1 MKARKVIVALFLSVF
16 IGALAAFA
24 IARPV
29 SAAADENIMR
39 TVYNALLYR
48 CYTGGYMNGVVVN
61 ENQDLWHENDDDSK
75 NLFKMDV
82 ASEKN
87 ILLPNGWTNVP
98 DDTLSCVELFAGNAG
113 SFSGL
118 RSMYG
123 LPTENKALLDKLG
136 YDLLVSG
143 TGGGTKQT
151 CFKPVF
157 TLGTVLEVNSNG
169 WLPGGWERQGGLTNT
184 SISNGPEACF
194 ETDANGTITAK
205 GVRGDSGSKHGD
217 GGTLSYDLILDGNIL
232 EFVIDTSAARPA
244 IDLEYRIGETKI
256 GDLVSALQSRLT
268 GQEIN
273 VTTNTRGADDPVTGQ
288 ARRTRQVLV
297 YNDVATSE
305 KDSGSLTTGFYS
317 FCNGNATCA
326 SNRAGQSIFGTS
338 NRALSEGQ
346 VATIYLDYINRYT
359 TYTCNEN
366 DTGIKKVRLKIGN
379 EWKTCTISHASKDT
393 FNGVDSN
400 RMFGV
405 PVTLDDI
412 IDYLGRA
419 DYEDVDGLGRESNVG
434 IVDPAPSDEDSST
447 GTDAVDDCYGSPG
460 TLGMSWLL
468 CPVLSGLSNTLN
480 WTYHNIVEDYLVIEP
495 GLTSDNKIYNAW
507 TTFQT
512 IANIIIVIF
521 LLVVIFSQ
529 LTGFGIDN
537 YGIKKI
543 LPRLIICAILINLS
557 YFIVQALVDLSNII
571 GSGIA
576 NIFNISSINIDAAD
590 YSGINIPSHILG
602 IGIATAFGAGVA
614 AAIANPAILLSFLMV
629 LLSGLFSVLLM
640 WVILVARKAGVVVA
654 VVLAPVA
661 FALYLLPNTSKTTKS
676 WINLVKGL
684 LLLYPLAALLIGT
697 SFFASE
703 LLRGLGDDFI
713 LPAMLLRVVPFF
725 ALPTLF
731 RKSLDAVG
739 NLGTKIQGFGRTLS
753 RGATGAMR
761 GADWYKN
768 AQERGMERRTRIRAG
783 LDQDGRDQRRGWNIL
798 RSRNDRARARYRAQY
813 LKTQGEQDKA
823 NLLNDQQ
830 YMESMLAKQRF
841 EAGEAGRD
849 ATKYTDAGYLEGKK
863 AQGRL
868 SRENEIEGA
877 RLYITPE
884 FEASKASQYDESR
897 QSELRKMF
905 TEQNLSQGTTAEAR
919 RDRLSELLRGG
930 LRGQNDAAEA
940 EALMDLLKDKGDI
953 RQLID
958 GLNGVSSA
966 ELGVMDAGLRSRIA
980 GRALAA
986 GNTLLK
992 GWAKSVNAG
1001 NNINIDDY
1009 IARSGVGGLSNY
1021 IANDAGAHAF
1031 DNADKDTLEFLA
1043 RHGGDTALSRDGA
1056 EAALASMSTTAANS
1070 SARASTAVSQMLNN
1084 IARRDLRN
1092 GTNVI
1097 GDIGSYV
1104 TAEDLSRMNNAIAS
1118 SYGSSAL
1125 SNAINEVNRPANS
1138 DLRAKMSNAT
1148 KNTLNIVDPS
1158 QNPPA
1163 PTT

>member
-48 CYTGGYMNGVVVN
+48 CYTGGYMNRIVVN

-256 GDLVSALQSRLT
+256 GDLVSALQSRRT

-576 NIFNISSINIDAAD
+576 NIFNISSINIK
-590 YSGINIPSHILG
+590 L
-602 IGIATAFGAGVA
+602 
-614 AAIANPAILLSFLMV
+614 
-629 LLSGLFSVLLM
+629 
-640 WVILVARKAGVVVA
+640 
-654 VVLAPVA
+654 
-661 FALYLLPNTSKTTKS
+661 
-676 WINLVKGL
+676 
-684 LLLYPLAALLIGT
+684 
-697 SFFASE
+697 
-703 LLRGLGDDFI
+703 
-713 LPAMLLRVVPFF
+713 
-725 ALPTLF
+725 
-731 RKSLDAVG
+731 
-739 NLGTKIQGFGRTLS
+739 
-753 RGATGAMR
+753 
-761 GADWYKN
+761 
-768 AQERGMERRTRIRAG
+768 
-783 LDQDGRDQRRGWNIL
+783 
-798 RSRNDRARARYRAQY
+798 
-813 LKTQGEQDKA
+813 
-823 NLLNDQQ
+823 
-830 YMESMLAKQRF
+830 
-841 EAGEAGRD
+841 
-849 ATKYTDAGYLEGKK
+849 
-863 AQGRL
+863 
-868 SRENEIEGA
+868 
-877 RLYITPE
+877 
-884 FEASKASQYDESR
+884 
-897 QSELRKMF
+897 
-905 TEQNLSQGTTAEAR
+905 
-919 RDRLSELLRGG
+919 
-930 LRGQNDAAEA
+930 
-940 EALMDLLKDKGDI
+940 
-953 RQLID
+953 
-958 GLNGVSSA
+958 
-966 ELGVMDAGLRSRIA
+966 
-980 GRALAA
+980 
-986 GNTLLK
+986 
-992 GWAKSVNAG
+992 
-1001 NNINIDDY
+1001 
-1009 IARSGVGGLSNY
+1009 
-1021 IANDAGAHAF
+1021 
-1031 DNADKDTLEFLA
+1031 
-1043 RHGGDTALSRDGA
+1043 
-1056 EAALASMSTTAANS
+1056 
-1070 SARASTAVSQMLNN
+1070 
-1084 IARRDLRN
+1084 
-1092 GTNVI
+1092 
-1097 GDIGSYV
+1097 
-1104 TAEDLSRMNNAIAS
+1104 
-1118 SYGSSAL
+1118 
-1125 SNAINEVNRPANS
+1125 
-1138 DLRAKMSNAT
+1138 
-1148 KNTLNIVDPS
+1148 
-1158 QNPPA
+1158 
-1163 PTT
+1163 